1 MTLLNPYLL
10 ILAVAIPLL
19 ALYHIFIGRR
29 SATLQVSTL
38 QGIRTPR
45 TLRYWLRPLPVVLR
59 LAALALLIVAI
70 ARPVKVGGRTE
81 SLTEGIDIVLAMDIS
96 TSMLADDF
104 TPNRLEASKHIADR
118 FVEQRKGDRIAI
130 VAFAGESFTQ
140 RQLTADQ
147 ASVQSALG
155 SLRCIDNYGR
165 PILEDGT
172 AIGNGLATAINRL
185 HESDAKS
192 KVVILL
198 TDGANNRGEIS
209 PLTAAEIAAD
219 LGIKVYTIGMARD
232 GMQQYLMAEVDEEL
246 MQQIA
251 SMTEGKYFRATD
263 NKALQEIYDEIN
275 KMEKSKVLVT
285 NIETYDELFLDWVLY
300 ALLLL
305 VVEFLL
311 RTVILNR
318 LP

>member
-285 NIETYDELFLDWVLY
+285 NIETYDELFLDLVLY

>member
-10 ILAVAIPLL
+10 ILAVVIPLL